1 MTFSENKLVFIF
13 SLLGY
18 IFLLG
23 FAFNSTLQYV
33 YEKFKLFVN
42 DMHSHYYTTDI
53 RIRYCFIKMVL
64 ASIIFANAILDF
76 FFRKL
81 L

>member
-42 DMHSHYYTTDI
+42 DMHCHYYTILELDI
-53 RIRYCFIKMVL
+53 VFIKMVL
-64 ASIIFANAILDF
+64 YYLQMQYYI